1 MVVLAGLNASTI
13 HGIQPIW
20 SKGKLDTRTDI
31 LYETWNPISRVRVVP
46 PKMEPRFV
54 GPQNPPISSEVVYVD
69 IDNDAATGIYP
80 FHGDLKDVD
89 FLRYE
94 VNSMGA
100 RLRAGGSAAVI
111 GVGGGRDV
119 MSAALFGF
127 HRIVGIEINNS
138 IVDVTSRRMQWY
150 SGFDKIPNF
159 ELHNDEGRS
168 YLTRSHEKFDMIQ
181 ATVVDTWAAT
191 AAGAMALT
199 ENSLYSLDGWR
210 IFYDHLA
217 PGGVIA
223 FSRWN
228 HKPDFHETTRLFS
241 LAYATLVSEG
251 VKDPET
257 HLAMI
262 RQDEL
267 ATLLTSNEAFTAQD
281 LEKIRTTAKEL
292 NYQILYLPGE
302 PLGMQQLSPVLQART
317 MKGFPESCEFP
328 GCTGRCCYRF
338 CI

>member
-1 MVVLAGLNASTI
+1 MS
-13 HGIQPIW
+13 
-20 SKGKLDTRTDI
+20 
-31 LYETWNPISRVRVVP
+31 
-46 PKMEPRFV
+46 
-54 GPQNPPISSEVVYVD
+54 
-69 IDNDAATGIYP
+69 
-80 FHGDLKDVD
+80 
-89 FLRYE
+89 LR
-94 VNSMGA
+94 
-100 RLRAGGSAAVI
+100 GGW
-111 GVGGGRDV
+111 
-119 MSAALFGF
+119 
-127 HRIVGIEINNS
+127 
-138 IVDVTSRRMQWY
+138 QWY

-168 YLTRSHEKFDMIQ
+168 YLTRSHEKFDLIQ

-210 IFYDHLA
+210 IFYDHLK

-241 LAYATLVSEG
+241 LAYATLLSEG
-251 VKDPET
+251 VQDPES

-267 ATLLTSNEAFTAQD
+267 ATLLTSNRPFSAQD
-281 LEKIRTTAKEL
+281 LEKIRSTAKEL

-302 PLGMQQLSPVLQART
+302 ELGMQQLSPVLQART
-317 MKGFPESCEFP
+317 LAGFGGAAF
-328 GCTGRCCYRF
+328 RRLF
-338 CI
+338 

>member
-1 MVVLAGLNASTI
+1 M
-13 HGIQPIW
+13 
-20 SKGKLDTRTDI
+20 
-31 LYETWNPISRVRVVP
+31 
-46 PKMEPRFV
+46 
-54 GPQNPPISSEVVYVD
+54 
-69 IDNDAATGIYP
+69 
-80 FHGDLKDVD
+80 
-89 FLRYE
+89 
-94 VNSMGA
+94 
-100 RLRAGGSAAVI
+100 
-111 GVGGGRDV
+111 
-119 MSAALFGF
+119 
-127 HRIVGIEINNS
+127 
-138 IVDVTSRRMQWY
+138 DVTSRRMQWY

-210 IFYDHLA
+210 IFYEHLN

-241 LAYATLVSEG
+241 LAYATLLSEG

-267 ATLLTSNEAFTAQD
+267 ATLLTSNQPFSAAGFGKDSHHRQGSELPDSLSARRGAGDAAIAARVAGAHAGGFGGAAFRA
-281 LEKIRTTAKEL
+281 I
-292 NYQILYLPGE
+292 ILTFLRPPILP
-302 PLGMQQLSPVLQART
+302 PTSSALCASTP
-317 MKGFPESCEFP
+317 FPESCEFP
-328 GCTGRCCYRF
+328 ACIGRCCCRF

>member
-1 MVVLAGLNASTI
+1 MI
-13 HGIQPIW
+13 
-20 SKGKLDTRTDI
+20 
-31 LYETWNPISRVRVVP
+31 
-46 PKMEPRFV
+46 
-54 GPQNPPISSEVVYVD
+54 YVD
-69 IDNDAATGIYP
+69 TDNDAATGIYR
-80 FHGDLKDVD
+80 FGGDLKDVD

-100 RLRAGGSAAVI
+100 RLRAGGCAAVI

-119 MSAALFGF
+119 LAAALFGF
-127 HRIVGIEINNS
+127 HRIVGIEINGS
-138 IVDVTSRRMQWY
+138 IVDVASRRMQWY

-159 ELHNDEGRS
+159 ELHKDEGRS
-168 YLTRSHEKFDMIQ
+168 FLTRSHEKFDLIQ

-210 IFYDHLA
+210 IFYEHLT

-241 LAYATLVSEG
+241 LAYATLLSEG
-251 VKDPET
+251 VKDPES

-262 RQDEL
+262 RQGEL
-267 ATLLTSNEAFTAQD
+267 ATLLTSNQPFSPQD
-281 LEKIRTTAKEL
+281 LEKIRATSPG
-292 NYQILYLPGE
+292 IGLPDS
-302 PLGMQQLSPVLQART
+302 LLAR
-317 MKGFPESCEFP
+317 
-328 GCTGRCCYRF
+328 
-338 CI
+338 